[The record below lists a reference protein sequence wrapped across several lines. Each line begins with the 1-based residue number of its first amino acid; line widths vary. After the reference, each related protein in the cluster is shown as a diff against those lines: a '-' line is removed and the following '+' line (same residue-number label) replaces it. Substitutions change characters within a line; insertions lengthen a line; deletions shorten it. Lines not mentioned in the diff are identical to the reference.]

1 MTLQWHDLDRV
12 APLSGLYTRAALR
25 RKVTGKQLPDTGL
38 RTWLA
43 VDDQRLAAYRD
54 VCGFGGGSLLP
65 ITYPHVMAFAL
76 QMQLLTDHD
85 FPFPLLGLVHLSN
98 RIQVLRP
105 LGGLSRVHASVHV
118 ENLRA
123 HEKGA
128 TFSLVTRI
136 EDALGPLWEEDSVM
150 LCKGVHLDG
159 EPVTDV
165 QAPTAPMIE
174 QARWYAGH
182 DCGRKYAK
190 VSGDYNPIHLS
201 AASARLFGFP
211 TAIAHGM
218 FSKARAL
225 AALREQLPAAN
236 LQVQVEFRKPV
247 RLPSEVVLWASTGGS
262 SGQFELK
269 GKGDLLHM
277 EGQWSP
283 VA

>member
-1 MTLQWHDLDRV
+1 MTIQWHDLDRV
-12 APLSGLYTRAALR
+12 APLSGLYTKAALR
-25 RKVTGKQLPDTGL
+25 RKVSGKQLPDRGL
-38 RTWLA
+38 RAWLA
-43 VDDQRLAAYRD
+43 VDNQRLADYRE
-54 VCGFGGGSLLP
+54 VCGLGGGSLLP
-65 ITYPHVMAFAL
+65 LTYPHVMAFAL

-98 RIQVLRP
+98 RIRVLRP
-105 LGGLSRVHASVHV
+105 LGGLSRIHASVHV
-118 ENLRA
+118 ENLQP

-136 EDALGPLWEEDSVM
+136 EDTLGPLWEEDSVM

-159 EPVTDV
+159 AVATEV
-165 QAPTAPMIE
+165 QAGAAPMIE
-174 QARWYAGH
+174 QARWYAGS

-201 AASARLFGFP
+201 AVSARLFGFP
-211 TAIAHGM
+211 AAIAHGM
-218 FSKARAL
+218 FSLARAL

-236 LQVQVEFRKPV
+236 IEVQVQFRKPV
-247 RLPSEVVLWASTGGS
+247 RLPSEVVLWASAGGS

-269 GKGDLLHM
+269 GKGELSHM
-277 EGQWSP
+277 AGQWSP